1 MRSVPLVVVF
11 GMLPVIAEP
20 QGRAGAPPST
30 TSIVEVVGC
39 LVSGP
44 NNSWALTN
52 GTEPVVTATAGTTV
66 EAVKAAEAK
75 PLGKARYTLIGLS
88 LLNPAPH
95 TGHKMA
101 VKGLLIKDSKEVRI
115 NVTSFQMAGATC
127 AR

>member
-1 MRSVPLVVVF
+1 MKQALLIVVF
-11 GMLPVIAEP
+11 AMLPMSAEP
-20 QGRAGAPPST
+20 QGQAGARPTS

-39 LVSGP
+39 LVGGP
-44 NNSWALTN
+44 ENSWALTN
-52 GTEPVVTATAGTTV
+52 ATEPVVTKTAGTTV

-75 PLGKARYTLIGLS
+75 PLGKARYALIGLS

-101 VKGLLIKDSKEVRI
+101 VKGLIIKDSKEVRI